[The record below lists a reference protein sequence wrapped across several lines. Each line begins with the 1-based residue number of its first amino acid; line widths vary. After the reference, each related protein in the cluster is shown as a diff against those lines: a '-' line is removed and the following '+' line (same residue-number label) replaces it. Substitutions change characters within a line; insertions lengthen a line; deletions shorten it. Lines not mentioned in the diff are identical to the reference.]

1 MDFSQVKS
9 LTIPEGEV
17 TKITDSSGNVLW
29 QKESGSW
36 HTVWE
41 GSEKIGYY
49 GTEDRFSFGTVTY
62 SDSLK
67 LRISFS
73 DLEAYSIGPRPGTST
88 YIPADKVSPV
98 TYDSLSSSA
107 TTLVKAKRVLDSDRR
122 TNYEVYLYY
131 NKTTGEI
138 YAMVYPDRNRYVAA
152 AMTITKIEA

>member
-29 QKESGSW
+29 QKITQSW

-41 GSEKIGYY
+41 GSKKIGYY
-49 GTEDRFSFGTVTY
+49 GTEDRFSFGTVPY

-73 DLEAYSIGPRPGTST
+73 DLEAYSLNHKPGKST

-98 TYDSLSSSA
+98 TYDSLSSSG
-107 TTLVKAKRVLDSDRR
+107 TTLVRAK
-122 TNYEVYLYY
+122 
-131 NKTTGEI
+131 
-138 YAMVYPDRNRYVAA
+138 
-152 AMTITKIEA
+152 